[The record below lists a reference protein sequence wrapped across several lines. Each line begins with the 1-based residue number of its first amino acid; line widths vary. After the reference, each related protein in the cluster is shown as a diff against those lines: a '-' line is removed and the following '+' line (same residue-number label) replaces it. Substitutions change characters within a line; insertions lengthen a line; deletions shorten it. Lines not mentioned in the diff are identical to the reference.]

1 MEIWIGFTL
10 AAAFAQTLRFM
21 LQKSLKTTRLSTAGA
36 TFARFVYSA
45 PLVALGVLAFSALSG
60 QDLPKIPPRFWAYAL
75 SGGLAQILA
84 TMCVVSL
91 FARRNFAVGI
101 TFKKTEVM
109 QTALLGFVILG
120 ESVAPLGW
128 LAIGIGFGAVL
139 LLSPMP
145 KSEPNAE
152 PATGPAAGPN
162 MGRALAP
169 GGLHLGRFF
178 NPSAG
183 LGLLSGVFFAISA
196 VGYRGASLSLETGD
210 VLLSAGVTLALVTM
224 SQTLAMALYLAGF
237 ERGEMGKV
245 FKAWRLAGLV
255 GIASMIGSYCWFTA
269 FTLQNAAYVNALGQ
283 VELLFS
289 LLASVLFFRER
300 ISRREMAGIAL
311 LLLSILILI
320 AVL

>member
-1 MEIWIGFTL
+1 MEVWIGFTL

-21 LQKSLKTTRLSTAGA
+21 LQKSLKTTQLSTAGA
-36 TFARFVYSA
+36 TFARFIYSA
-45 PLVALGVLAFSALSG
+45 PLIAILVLVYGEVSG
-60 QDLPKIPPRFWAYAL
+60 QDFPNIPPRFWAYAL

-84 TMCVVSL
+84 TMCVVAL

-128 LAIGIGFGAVL
+128 LAIGIGFCAVL

-145 KSEPNAE
+145 QSS
-152 PATGPAAGPN
+152 
-162 MGRALAP
+162 AP
-169 GGLHLGRFF
+169 WHRRFF
-178 NPSAG
+178 NPAAG
-183 LGLLSGVFFAISA
+183 LGLLSGVFFAVSA

-210 VLLSAGVTLALVTM
+210 AILSAAVTLALVTA
-224 SQTLAMALYLAGF
+224 SQTVAMALYLGWF
-237 ERGEMGKV
+237 ERGEMRKV
-245 FKAWRLAGLV
+245 AKAWRVAGLV
-255 GIASMIGSYCWFTA
+255 GITSMIGSFCWFTA

-311 LLLSILILI
+311 LLISILILI
-320 AVL
+320 LVL

>member
-1 MEIWIGFTL
+1 MMEIWIGFTL

-21 LQKSLKTTRLSTAGA
+21 LQRTLKTTQLSTAGA
-36 TFARFVYSA
+36 TFARFIYSA
-45 PLVALGVLAFSALSG
+45 PLIALGVLAYVELSG
-60 QDLPKIPPRFWAYAL
+60 QDFPRIPRRFWAYAL

-109 QTALLGFVILG
+109 QTAILGFVILG
-120 ESVAPLGW
+120 ESVVPMGW
-128 LAIGIGFGAVL
+128 LAIGLGFGAVL

-145 KSEPNAE
+145 EMSAN
-152 PATGPAAGPN
+152 
-162 MGRALAP
+162 
-169 GGLHLGRFF
+169 GGTVLQRFF

-210 VLLSAGVTLALVTM
+210 VILSAAVTLALVTA
-224 SQTLAMALYLAGF
+224 SQAVAMAFYLGWR
-237 ERGEMGKV
+237 ERGEIRRV
-245 FKAWRLAGLV
+245 LKAWRVAGLV
-255 GIASMIGSYCWFTA
+255 GISSMIGSFCWFTA

-289 LLASVLFFRER
+289 LLASVLFFREK
-300 ISRREMAGIAL
+300 ISKREMAGIAL
-311 LLLSILILI
+311 LLASILLLI